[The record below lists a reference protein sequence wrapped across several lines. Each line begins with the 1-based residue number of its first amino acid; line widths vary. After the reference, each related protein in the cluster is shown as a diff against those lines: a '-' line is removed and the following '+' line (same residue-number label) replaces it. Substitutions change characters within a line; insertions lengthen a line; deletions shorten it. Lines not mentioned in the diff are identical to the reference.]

1 MKGKRKNDINVEGSG
16 EMKMYGRKRLNKQW
30 GVEII
35 REKGWRSVNIKKK
48 NVKNNYRKIGKKK
61 DNDLN
66 ADVGQLR
73 EREKERAFYV
83 MENYA

>member
-16 EMKMYGRKRLNKQW
+16 KMKRYGRKRLNKQW

-48 NVKNNYRKIGKKK
+48 KMLKKIIRKLERKKK
-61 DNDLN
+61 K
-66 ADVGQLR
+66 
-73 EREKERAFYV
+73 EKT
-83 MENYA
+83 